1 MPTVMIVAS
10 TTDGGDA
17 GVFLAERVMSVQ
29 LADPHFAEQLIE
41 RLTWAGEDAE
51 HAEREAAIRAP
62 QIARPAATPT
72 GR

>member
-41 RLTWAGEDAE
+41 RLTWAGEEAE
-51 HAEREAAIRAP
+51 HAEREAAIRTPRMDQARAP
-62 QIARPAATPT
+62 AS
-72 GR
+72 